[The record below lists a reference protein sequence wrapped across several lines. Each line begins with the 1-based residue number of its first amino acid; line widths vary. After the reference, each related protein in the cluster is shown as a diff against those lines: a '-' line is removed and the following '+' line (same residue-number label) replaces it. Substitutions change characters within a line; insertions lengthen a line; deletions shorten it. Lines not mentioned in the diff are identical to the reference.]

1 MVAIYGRSVEILLDR
16 EISQIE
22 DISKIFSDKVMGEKA
37 ITRCF
42 ELGKEIRSAT
52 VRGQTLV
59 EILSCSKNYTLNQK
73 FNSMRKRQFEMC
85 QSIHEIIRSSIIQF
99 LFTG

>member
-52 VRGQTLV
+52 VRG
-59 EILSCSKNYTLNQK
+59 
-73 FNSMRKRQFEMC
+73 
-85 QSIHEIIRSSIIQF
+85 
-99 LFTG
+99 

>member
-52 VRGQTLV
+52 VRGQTFV
-59 EILSCSKNYTLNQK
+59 QIEIHSKIIPNIRNSTACGKGNSRCVKVYT
-73 FNSMRKRQFEMC
+73 R
-85 QSIHEIIRSSIIQF
+85 
-99 LFTG
+99 